1 MLETEVKFY
10 LIDPEN
16 LRRRLRRCGALS
28 RGRVF
33 ETNYRFDNADHQLLS
48 KRSLLRLRR
57 DRRNVLTFKNP
68 HPSGGRQFKIH
79 DELEIEVSD
88 FDTTCQILEALGF
101 SRVQVYEKHRETY
114 EMESVE
120 ICLDQLP
127 FGHFVEIEGQPE
139 TIPSVAARLDLPWRS
154 RILTNYLEIF
164 ETIRRSLKLP
174 FRDITF
180 AHFQA
185 LRTDWAALIRQFE
198 AEPPP

>member
-10 LIDPEN
+10 LMDPED
-16 LRRRLRRCGALS
+16 LRRRLQRCGALS

-48 KRSLLRLRR
+48 KRYLLRLRR

-68 HPSGGRQFKIH
+68 HPSGGLQFKIH

-101 SRVQVYEKHRETY
+101 SRVQIYEKHRETY

-127 FGHFVEIEGQPE
+127 FGHFVEIEGRPE

-154 RILTNYLEIF
+154 RILANYLEIF

-180 AHFQA
+180 ANFQA
-185 LRTDWAALIRQFE
+185 LQTDLAALIRQFE